1 MYELRNDPLVRAS
14 SFHTEEIPYE
24 QHQKWYEQKRKNE
37 NCRIYILEDAGA
49 PVGQVRAD
57 RDERGEAQKYPMPLQ
72 SGRGEMAMR
81 RGCSQPQRSSFRKK
95 DFAENCL
102 RK

>member
-1 MYELRNDPLVRAS
+1 MRAG

-37 NCRIYILEDAGA
+37 NSRIYILEDIGA

-57 RDERGEAQKYPMPLQ
+57 RDERGESAEISYALQ
-72 SGRGEMAMR
+72 MRARGKGLCVVDACGR
-81 RGCSQPQRSSFRKK
+81 RGAAFGKRILQRIACGSK
-95 DFAENCL
+95 E
-102 RK
+102 